1 MAAEIKKYESI
12 IKKKKNKHDQIVL
25 PGKSKLNGIEVL
37 IYKTLID
44 SDISHDEFL
53 LINNVLTEFKSMESK
68 NLKAVIIKNGRI
80 VLLSK
85 CAVCNSKNSNFIKEQ
100 EGNGLLSSLIVRKP
114 L

>member
-25 PGKSKLNGIEVL
+25 PGKSKLNGIGVL

-44 SDISHDEFL
+44 SDISHDEFP

-68 NLKAVIIKNGRI
+68 KSKSCNNKKLCK
-80 VLLSK
+80 K

-100 EGNGLLSSLIVRKP
+100 EGNGLLSSLIVRTP